1 MSPEPLIAV
10 RDLESSCHWYQSVL
24 GLRSNA
30 AGPDDET
37 LLCGERVVMRLRP
50 WDACHHPH
58 LGRPDAAA
66 RGNGMLLW
74 FRTDDFDAAVLRVR
88 QQAAQVL
95 EGPGVDPT
103 AGRREIWLRDPD
115 GYVVVLAGPEGEVA
129 A

>member
-24 GLRSNA
+24 GLRSSA
-30 AGPDDET
+30 AGVDDET

-50 WDACHHPH
+50 WDTRHHPH
-58 LGRPDAAA
+58 LGRPDVRA

-95 EGPGVDPT
+95 EGPGVDPNH
-103 AGRREIWLRDPD
+103 GRREIWLRDPD

>member
-10 RDLESSCHWYQSVL
+10 RDLESSRHWYQSVL
-24 GLRSNA
+24 GLRSS
-30 AGPDDET
+30 AGGVDDAK
-37 LLCGERVVMRLRP
+37 LLSGERVVMRMRP
-50 WDACHHPH
+50 WDVRHHPH
-58 LGRPDAAA
+58 LGRPDTAV

-95 EGPGVDPT
+95 EGPEVNPNVGQ
-103 AGRREIWLRDPD
+103 REIWLRDPD

>member
-10 RDLESSCHWYQSVL
+10 RDLESSRHWYQTVL
-24 GLRSNA
+24 GLRSSASGVN
-30 AGPDDET
+30 DEK
-37 LLCGERVVMRLRP
+37 LLSGERVVMRMRS
-50 WDACHHPH
+50 WDTRHHPH
-58 LGRPDAAA
+58 LGRPDVRA

-95 EGPGVDPT
+95 EGPELNPNVGQ
-103 AGRREIWLRDPD
+103 REIWLRDPD